1 MDRPEVTLIVTT
13 YQMPYHLERV
23 LASAARQTV
32 AQRMEVVVSDDG
44 STDET
49 PQVVAEF
56 AAGHVPNA
64 EHMPLDRIES
74 LPARVGPDDALL
86 LYCQRGERAV
96 RAYHLLKGTLQG
108 RLSLLQDGYEGW
120 LRGGL
125 AETADVT
132 VGGMEPPSLAVVER
146 S

>member
-1 MDRPEVTLIVTT
+1 M
-13 YQMPYHLERV
+13 
-23 LASAARQTV
+23 
-32 AQRMEVVVSDDG
+32 
-44 STDET
+44 STDELPWLSLEAGRRRPALRWIDVRT
-49 PQVVAEF
+49 EAEF
-56 AAGHVPNA
+56 AAGHIPNA